1 MKSLILTTIVRTKE
15 INLTVVVEN
24 FLIRSEMFRGN
35 IEEAVAKSVNT
46 VTVGTAVRKV
56 TEDPIIMTDIAR
68 EEIITQKIIE
78 KSMKNIGEEDLE
90 TAPTVVT
97 ESIIVVITKGK
108 FLNPWIAYFV
118 GDMTQ
123 AILKEIDVI
132 TKVVEGEVTLEIEN
146 TQGGKENPMCI
157 PTSRKRLKLM

>member
-35 IEEAVAKSVNT
+35 IEEAVAKSEN
-46 VTVGTAVRKV
+46 TVGTAVRKV